1 MEKIKV
7 TLTGPSGVGKTTL
20 AKEISNMFTIP
31 FISGSYSDLVP
42 ETRNERHEDMIN
54 KEPKTIF
61 EQDMQ
66 VLCKRRNAFNV
77 TDTFVSD
84 RSYIDSAAYII
95 NKLSHRYPECEI
107 DSFCNLC
114 KALTKQ
120 TTHIIFIP
128 FSKNFMNHWE
138 MEDNNKRVLNRY
150 YQFEVSQV
158 IFGLLDLWGY
168 RNKWSY
174 CTNTVSDAGIITIED
189 KEIPILILDELDF
202 NNRVSIV
209 RRFLKSTENL

>member
-1 MEKIKV
+1 
-7 TLTGPSGVGKTTL
+7 
-20 AKEISNMFTIP
+20 
-31 FISGSYSDLVP
+31 
-42 ETRNERHEDMIN
+42 
-54 KEPKTIF
+54 
-61 EQDMQ
+61 
-66 VLCKRRNAFNV
+66 
-77 TDTFVSD
+77 
-84 RSYIDSAAYII
+84 
-95 NKLSHRYPECEI
+95 
-107 DSFCNLC
+107 
-114 KALTKQ
+114 
-120 TTHIIFIP
+120 
-128 FSKNFMNHWE
+128 MNHWE

-168 RNKWSY
+168 HNKWSY